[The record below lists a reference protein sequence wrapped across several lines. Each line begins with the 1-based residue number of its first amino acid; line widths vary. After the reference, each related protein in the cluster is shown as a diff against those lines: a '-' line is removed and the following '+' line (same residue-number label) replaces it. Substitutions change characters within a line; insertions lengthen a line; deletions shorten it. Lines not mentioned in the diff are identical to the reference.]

1 MGRHSGLAVTLFL
14 ACGTSLAHAAAYTF
28 TVKSVN
34 LANAQ
39 AVDFYG
45 AQSKRAPHW
54 QSRFAHACP
63 A

>member
-1 MGRHSGLAVTLFL
+1 MLVGRHSGLAVTLFL

-45 AQSKRAPHW
+45 AQSKRAPH
-54 QSRFAHACP
+54 
-63 A
+63 